1 MATPS
6 GQGWFPQGTKAW
18 WVKGWGVLPRR
29 EVLASP
35 PGLVPPH
42 CHLARPLDAELLRQ
56 DAQGHG
62 GTPPPRRGWS
72 LLCTQAEETSL
83 EALHS
88 FFLGLG
94 VAAGSLANGWL
105 LGPTHGEL
113 RKKTKPP
120 SLGVEVSGAEV
131 GSLQSL

>member
-1 MATPS
+1 MQSCSDKMLRAMVGPLRLV
-6 GQGWFPQGTKAW
+6 GG
-18 WVKGWGVLPRR
+18 GVCSARR
-29 EVLASP
+29 P
-35 PGLVPPH
+35 P
-42 CHLARPLDAELLRQ
+42 
-56 DAQGHG
+56 
-62 GTPPPRRGWS
+62 
-72 LLCTQAEETSL
+72 AEETSL

-120 SLGVEVSGAEV
+120 SPGVEVSGAEV